1 MAITIPG
8 LGILRKDRVVIGKTS
23 SGYLY
28 PYVVQAGSGGK
39 IFQPGTRGGIITNAY
54 PRTIIGTTNIH
65 RFSNYNNVSN
75 LDVYFTTAATI
86 ISGSSAYP
94 SNFGLP
100 FDHTI
105 RIPTET
111 RALDTQYSFQGNKP
125 LDISVVTR
133 TSIWSSFKIGSSTY
147 RATGWRINNVAGTSS
162 KYLDACELWVFIRA
176 VEGASIPIRTVYWP
190 RIDSAGNYSLLSVGK
205 YKEYTFNNKL
215 NILYTAEMASPGS
228 YPFIGM
234 PIIQLNSVASV
245 TSNVMECQY
254 MLCLKNST

>member
-8 LGILRKDRVVIGKTS
+8 LGIMDRGRVVIGKTS

-54 PRTIIGTTNIH
+54 PRTIIGTSNIH
-65 RFSNYNNVSN
+65 RFSTYSGASS
-75 LDVYFTTAATI
+75 LDVYFTTAATA
-86 ISGSSAYP
+86 ISGSTYP

-133 TSIWSSFKIGSSTY
+133 TSLNSSFTIGSSTY
-147 RATGWRINNVAGTSS
+147 RATGWRISNVAGTSS

-176 VEGASIPIRTVYWP
+176 VEGTSIPIKTVYWP
-190 RIDSAGNYSLLSVGK
+190 RINSSGNYSLLPVGK
-205 YKEYTFNNKL
+205 VKEYTFNNKL

-234 PIIQLNSVASV
+234 PIIQLNSVAST